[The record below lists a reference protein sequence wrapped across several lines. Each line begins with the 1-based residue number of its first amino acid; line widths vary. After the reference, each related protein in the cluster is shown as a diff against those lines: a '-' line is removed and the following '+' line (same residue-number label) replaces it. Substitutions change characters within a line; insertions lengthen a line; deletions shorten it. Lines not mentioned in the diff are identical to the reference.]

1 MVEDKIILVLKQ
13 KKNFQDK
20 NFCTQLKCH
29 FPSFSQEK
37 YEYFIQDKSLCLE
50 KNVLSETI
58 LISFLDK
65 NNLVQTEVGGTFF
78 AWIIVDNDKSN

>member
-1 MVEDKIILVLKQ
+1 MKQQKRCVSKPIRTKKPKIKYYED
-13 KKNFQDK
+13 
-20 NFCTQLKCH
+20 
-29 FPSFSQEK
+29 
-37 YEYFIQDKSLCLE
+37 SLSLE